1 MRRATICC
9 VAIFLLGIGSGQSV
23 SQAQSSAPPLV
34 GTWLLTSEQLSAD
47 GAPPI
52 PAQGARGMLILDGA
66 GYYFELVD
74 RAVPAAL
81 AGGFSD
87 AQRAFY
93 RIGGSWGRYQAN
105 RETGR
110 IAFESF
116 AGRSLDLTGAKFSR
130 TFTIASVP
138 DEQDRLTTASLP
150 GELHT
155 LAVATRVWQRV
166 PAMSNLSAEARA
178 VVGFWR
184 HEVEGQKREDTGE
197 MMSEVKRDPSVIV
210 YTPTGFVGVHFPT
223 RNRTGFASAEP
234 TDAEARQ
241 QGNYLG
247 YYASLG
253 VYPGGRHQGLIFH
266 NILGGGLTIGSTL
279 RRFFDLRGEDVDL
292 TFPAGTN
299 RQGIRSQTYVKLHRL
314 SSFDDMIGR

>member
-1 MRRATICC
+1 MRRATICF
-9 VAIFLLGIGSGQSV
+9 VAMFLLGIGWGQSV
-23 SQAQSSAPPLV
+23 SQAQSSALPLV

-47 GAPPI
+47 GAPPV

-81 AGGFSD
+81 AGGLSD

-93 RIGGSWGRYQAN
+93 RIGDRGGDTRLTARLGASPSN
-105 RETGR
+105 RSR
-110 IAFESF
+110 
-116 AGRSLDLTGAKFSR
+116 AGASTSPEPSSVEHLPSL
-130 TFTIASVP
+130 SVP
-138 DEQDRLTTASLP
+138 DEQDRLTTRSQP

-314 SSFDDMIGR
+314 SNFDDMIGR